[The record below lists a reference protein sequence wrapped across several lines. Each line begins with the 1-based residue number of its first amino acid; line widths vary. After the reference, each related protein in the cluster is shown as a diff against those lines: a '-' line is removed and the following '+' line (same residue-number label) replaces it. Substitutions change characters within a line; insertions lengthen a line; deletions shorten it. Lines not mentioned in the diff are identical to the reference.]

1 MIYHL
6 ITFTIVAV
14 LLNISSKQW
23 KKVGEQLGI
32 VWTATGGLLG
42 FILAMPIVILG
53 FIYAMLRDLVRRTY
67 RWLRT

>member
-53 FIYAMLRDLVRRTY
+53 FTYAMFRDLVRRTY